1 MCTDQVAEA
10 VVEALDG
17 LNLGELTQVGAALLQ
32 RVTTA
37 AGAAPAAGD
46 HTLGGLLHGVID
58 SLGAVPLDGVISDA
72 ALTDSVVALQRAE
85 ARVTGEKLRRI
96 GELAAR
102 KAHRGK
108 AMSTGDWLGP
118 KLGLSRGEARAQTEA
133 AQALQRLPKTA
144 ERLRRGELGVGQA
157 RQAARGLTELDRLA
171 DQGADV
177 APDAAS
183 RLDDHAATHG
193 PTSTPAQLR
202 RGLDELAHRHAP
214 DALADRERRAHA
226 NRRLWL
232 GPAGP
237 DGTAP
242 LEGRLDVPGRAALA
256 AALDALS
263 RPTGPEDTRTPA
275 QRRHDALVT
284 FAERALDAG
293 DLPTVAA
300 QRPHVIITGPAEAF
314 DEGAD
319 PDSDADPALLDGYGP
334 VSSATARMIACDG
347 EVTEIVLDQH
357 GRPLK
362 VIENGRPNRAQRRAV
377 IARDRVCIGCGAPAS
392 RCHIHHVRWRRHN
405 GATVVENL
413 VLVCRACHHAIHHDG
428 WVVTW
433 TAEAGYSAR
442 PPTASNARG
451 AGAGGTGPPDD
462 LRHTA

>member
-1 MCTDQVAEA
+1 MRTET

-17 LNLGELTQVGAALLQ
+17 LNLGELTQVGTALVQ
-32 RVTTA
+32 RLTA
-37 AGAAPAAGD
+37 AAGSAPAAGD
-46 HTLGGLLHGVID
+46 HTLNGLLHGVVD
-58 SLGAVPLDGVISDA
+58 SLGTIPIDGVIGDV

-85 ARVTGEKLRRI
+85 TRVTGEKLRRI
-96 GELAAR
+96 AELAAR

-133 AQALQRLPKTA
+133 AEALQRLPKTA
-144 ERLRRGELGVGQA
+144 ERLRQGELGVGQA

-171 DQGADV
+171 DQGAEV

-202 RGLDELAHRHAP
+202 RGLDELAHREAP

-242 LEGRLDVPGRAALA
+242 LEGRLDVLGRAALA

-263 RPTGPEDTRTPA
+263 RPTGPEDARTPA
-275 QRRHDALVT
+275 QRRHDALVAL
-284 FAERALDAG
+284 AERALDAG

-300 QRPHVIITGPAEAF
+300 QRPHVIVTGTREAF

-319 PDSDADPALLDGYGP
+319 ADAPLLDGYGP
-334 VSSATARMIACDG
+334 ISSATARMIACDG
-347 EVTEIVLDQH
+347 EVTEIVVDEH

-392 RCHIHHVRWRRHN
+392 RCHVHHVRWHRHK

-413 VLVCRACHHAIHHDG
+413 VLVCSCHHAIHHDG

-433 TAEAGYSAR
+433 TPEAGYTAR
-442 PPTASNARG
+442 PAT
-451 AGAGGTGPPDD
+451 AGAAAPSADR
-462 LRHTA
+462 RHTA